1 MRFHMF
7 IGLTILLVACAPTPL
22 ATNDPKGRPFASS
35 TPSIIPTAVFTS
47 TLTATS
53 TPQPTATL
61 TPSPT
66 VTLTPPAT
74 ATAQMI
80 CLRIMPLGDSIT
92 FGEGAVTYGG
102 YRNLLGVLLA
112 NDGYMVDFVGSQ
124 QTGIGVIP
132 DPDNEG
138 HGGWKIMNIKDAIDS
153 EGWLEIYQPDIIL
166 LHIGTNDINRG
177 YAASAPEN
185 LSALLDDI
193 LLRLPEARIIVAQ
206 IIPYSSGPLE
216 EHTAY
221 NAAIPGIIASKG
233 PRVSVVDMQNILSQD
248 DFADT
253 YHPNAGGYDK
263 MARAWETAILT
274 LESLPDLTCS
284 PK

>member
-1 MRFHMF
+1 MRSHIL
-7 IGLTILLVACAPTPL
+7 IGLTILLFACAPV
-22 ATNDPKGRPFASS
+22 ATNLPDGKPFNNA
-35 TPSIIPTAVFTS
+35 TPSIIPTAALSLTPTTGATS
-47 TLTATS
+47 TLMPS
-53 TPQPTATL
+53 PTATL
-61 TPSPT
+61 TPSAT
-66 VTLTPPAT
+66 VTLEAT
-74 ATAQMI
+74 ATVQLI
-80 CLRIMPLGDSIT
+80 CLKIMPLGDSIT

-263 MARAWETAILT
+263 MARAWQAAILT

>member
-1 MRFHMF
+1 MRIQIL
-7 IGLTILLVACAPTPL
+7 IGLTILIVACVPAPVG
-22 ATNDPKGRPFASS
+22 TNIPKGRSFASATS
-35 TPSIIPTAVFTS
+35 SAIPTAVFTS

-53 TPQPTATL
+53 TIQPTATF
-61 TPSPT
+61 TPS
-66 VTLTPPAT
+66 LTATFKPPAT

-80 CLRIMPLGDSIT
+80 CFKIMPLGDSIT
-92 FGEGAVTYGG
+92 FGEGALDYGG

-112 NDGYMVDFVGSQ
+112 NDGYRVDFVGSQ
-124 QTGIGVIP
+124 QTGMASIP

-138 HGGWKIMNIKDAIDS
+138 HPGWKIFNIKDAIDS
-153 EGWLEIYQPDIIL
+153 EGWLEIYQPDVIL

-193 LLRLPEARIIVAQ
+193 LLRLPEIHIIVAQ

-216 EHTAY
+216 EHIAY
-221 NAAIPGIIASKG
+221 NAAIPGIVESKG
-233 PRVSVVDMQNILSQD
+233 QRVSMVDMQNILSQD
-248 DFADT
+248 DYADI
-253 YHPNAGGYDK
+253 YHPNDEGYDK
-263 MARAWETAILT
+263 MARAWETAILA
-274 LESLPDLTCS
+274 LETPSDLTCS